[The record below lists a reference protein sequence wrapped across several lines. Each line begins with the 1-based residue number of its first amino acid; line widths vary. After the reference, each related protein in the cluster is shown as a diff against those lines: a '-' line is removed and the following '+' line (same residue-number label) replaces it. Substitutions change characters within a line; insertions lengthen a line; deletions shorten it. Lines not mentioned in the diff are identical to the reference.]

1 MPDAG
6 TPSMVMAMDEEASM
20 AREHD
25 SGARNQ
31 NRFWRPSQSPQ
42 HALTNTKK
50 IVISE
55 LKFC

>member
-1 MPDAG
+1 
-6 TPSMVMAMDEEASM
+6 MVMAMDEEASM